1 MNRLRLSEYEL
12 LNNPINFVSGIIQ
25 QYSLRLRRITVELF
39 LLGIS
44 SMIFFVVALYAQRKL
59 IQSTP
64 DIEYY

>member
-1 MNRLRLSEYEL
+1 MNRLRVSEHEL
-12 LNNPINFVSGIIQ
+12 LNNPINFVAGIIQ

-44 SMIFFVVALYAQRKL
+44 SMIFFVVAFYAQRKL